1 MWVKVGVRKLVS
13 MDGVTV
19 SMTEHER
26 NIVTQ
31 NYSSTVTRPSTG
43 AGHHETVAVY
53 RNNESVHTPS
63 PASWDMERETELNQ
77 TGRGLL
83 DDIGWDWYPSNGR
96 APDTPVR
103 NWWILPAVSGK
114 HAPVD

>member
-1 MWVKVGVRKLVS
+1 VTLPHKKKVDYATDEQWKMWVKVGVRKLVS

-31 NYSSTVTRPSTG
+31 NYSSTVTSPSTG

-53 RNNESVHTPS
+53 RN
-63 PASWDMERETELNQ
+63 
-77 TGRGLL
+77 
-83 DDIGWDWYPSNGR
+83 
-96 APDTPVR
+96 
-103 NWWILPAVSGK
+103 
-114 HAPVD
+114 